1 MVVRVK
7 TTVDIAEAMLR
18 EAKLIA
24 AREGTTL
31 KALVEEGLRHVIDE
45 REKQKTGFRL
55 RDCSYGSGG
64 GMPGIDINDWQAMKP
79 FTRGAGS

>member
-7 TTVDIAEAMLR
+7 TTVDIAEAMVR

-45 REKQKTGFRL
+45 REKHKTGFRL
-55 RDCSYGSGG
+55 RDGSYGRGG
-64 GMPGIDINDWQAMKP
+64 GAPGIDINDWMSMKP
-79 FTRGAGS
+79 LTRGAGS